1 MGQKVWSHRLDIAL
15 VDTGQSRKDLE
26 VLFGAPALGQ
36 GRERDVDSSH
46 CPGLTWEECSWKE
59 KAGEGGELCA

>member
-15 VDTGQSRKDLE
+15 GGTGQSRKNLE

-36 GRERDVDSSH
+36 SREWDIDGSH
-46 CPGLTWEECSWKE
+46 CPG
-59 KAGEGGELCA
+59 